1 MSDYLVQRPPVR
13 SPVHGA
19 KQFSNDRIKTI
30 TKLKIQ
36 EYIDSFFNRIGEN
49 HDLLGVV
56 SPRSITY
63 NTSRSFDPATDP
75 TQRKMQI
82 ARYYNEIKSVLPS
95 ILILDGG
102 IIPMPQSIGQI
113 SDSKVVEQN
122 WYGYYPIVRKIPIT
136 VLIAARDQE
145 TCDDLGSLATLMFN
159 ELRNLA
165 GGHYITGKQEEGET
179 WVITLPNEGVPIGP
193 NSEIDVPNDPVDKF
207 FVAEMSFEVMFEDV
221 ISVKQ
226 QIANFTESGVYLNKP
241 NVPSMKPPEIVITNT
256 ISLNQSIIL
265 LVRNINDRM
274 RIIISDPYVA
284 TITYD
289 MKLTPRKRGKFN
301 IIVIDPSIVDK
312 TKQVLASKEVTVI

>member
-1 MSDYLVQRPPVR
+1 MSDYLVQRPLTR

-36 EYIDSFFNRIGEN
+36 EYIDSFFNKIGEN

-113 SDSKVVEQN
+113 SDSKMVEHT

-136 VLIAARDQE
+136 ILIAARDQE

-193 NSEIDVPNDPVDKF
+193 NSEIDIPNDPVDKF
-207 FVAEMSFEVMFEDV
+207 FVAEMSFEAMFEDV

-226 QIANFTESGVYLNKP
+226 EIANFTDGGSIINKP
-241 NVPSMKPPEIVITNT
+241 DVPSTVPPVIIIPDT
-256 ISLNQSIIL
+256 IPLNQSVVVT
-265 LVRNINDRM
+265 VRNINDRM
-274 RIIISDPYVA
+274 RIIISDPYTA
-284 TITYD
+284 TMTYD
-289 MKLTPRKRGKFN
+289 MRLTPRKRGKFK
-301 IIVIDPSIVDK
+301 IIVLDPSIVDK
-312 TKQVLASKEVTVI
+312 NKQVLASKEVTVV